1 MVLVYVICKHK
12 HQTLAKPNLLLKSI
26 RTEVLSVL
34 FSNIPLLKFVLYM
47 QVKIDT
53 KEKFH
58 VITPLEPVLSATMT
72 DGIKVALLP
81 FLQNDVK
88 NVVFDMT
95 DVTAL
100 DIAAAEQILHIQRD
114 FYEANGS
121 FVCCCVSEDVEAFL
135 ADNELLELLN
145 VAPTQSEAADIVQME
160 EIEREL
166 MDDDVL
172 E

>member
-1 MVLVYVICKHK
+1 
-12 HQTLAKPNLLLKSI
+12 
-26 RTEVLSVL
+26 
-34 FSNIPLLKFVLYM
+34 M

-58 VITPLEPVLSATMT
+58 VITPIEPTLSATMT

-88 NVVFDMT
+88 NVVFDMSA
-95 DVTAL
+95 VTGL
-100 DIAAAEQILHIQRD
+100 DADAAEAILQIQRD
-114 FYEANGS
+114 FYEANAS
-121 FVCCCVSEDVEAFL
+121 FVCCCVSESVEAFL

-145 VAPTQSEAADIVQME
+145 VAPTQSEASDIVQME